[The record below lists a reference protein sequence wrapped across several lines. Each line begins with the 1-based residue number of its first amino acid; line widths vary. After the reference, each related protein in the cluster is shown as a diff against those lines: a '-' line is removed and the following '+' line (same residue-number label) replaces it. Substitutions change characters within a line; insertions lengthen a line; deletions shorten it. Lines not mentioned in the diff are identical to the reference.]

1 MRRRYERTVSP
12 GHAKDTMSNQSMKR
26 VLDNTKLD
34 EPVFV
39 LCARD
44 AVAPSV
50 VREWAS
56 RAMARGAPP
65 SKTVPAIVIA
75 ENMEKWQSE
84 HPELVKVPD

>member
-1 MRRRYERTVSP
+1 MT
-12 GHAKDTMSNQSMKR
+12 NQSMKR

-44 AVAPSV
+44 VVAPTI
-50 VREWAS
+50 VREWAA

-65 SKTVPAIVIA
+65 SKTTTAIIIA

-84 HPELVKVPD
+84 HPDLVKVPD